1 MKHQILSDILRATK
15 LTKSGR
21 LLDATDVIQ
30 RALSGKSKPPH
41 AHPRLKA
48 APIIDGVAEPAPK
61 HKRTSR
67 RAQAAASE
75 LPPVVSALGD
85 MLRKAFDH
93 AGGAAPDFTSQAH
106 AFSQHGRT
114 AQNAGGSFS
123 AHSFTNGAG
132 TRPYKL
138 YVPSQYRGK
147 TMPLVIMLHGCTQ
160 SPDDF
165 AAGTGMNA
173 AAETQGFLVAYPG
186 QTTAANMQKCWN
198 WFSPADQA
206 RDAGEPSLIAGIT
219 RQIMADYAVDP
230 ARVYVAGLSAG
241 GAAASIMGQAYPE
254 LYAAIGVHSGLAC
267 GAARDISSA
276 MTAMRQ
282 GGTAAGRAS
291 NSAHPVP
298 TIIFHGDRDH
308 TVNAR
313 NADSVAAQSAGG
325 LNLVTQT
332 DTGETQGGH
341 RFSRTLHVQGD
352 GTPVIEQWLVHGAG
366 HAWQGG
372 THAGSYTDPRG
383 PDATAEML
391 RFFFEHPHPAAHG

>member
-1 MKHQILSDILRATK
+1 MKHQILSDILHATR

-21 LLDATDVIQ
+21 LVDATNVIQ
-30 RALSGKSKPPH
+30 RALSGKSSAP
-41 AHPRLKA
+41 AARPRLKA
-48 APIIDGVAEPAPK
+48 PLVIDGVAEPAPK
-61 HKRTSR
+61 PKRGR
-67 RAQAAASE
+67 KPAHAEASHAV
-75 LPPVVSALGD
+75 PPASALGD

-93 AGGAAPDFTSQAH
+93 AGGSASDFTSAPH
-106 AFSQHGRT
+106 AFSRPSPAAPKPG
-114 AQNAGGSFS
+114 ASFS
-123 AHSFTNGAG
+123 AFTFTNDAG

-147 TMPLVIMLHGCTQ
+147 KMPLVIMLHGCTQ

-206 RDAGEPSLIAGIT
+206 RDSGEPSLIAGIT

-230 ARVYVAGLSAG
+230 ARIYVAGLSAG
-241 GAAASIMGQAYPE
+241 GAAASIMGCTYPE

-282 GGTAAGRAS
+282 GGAS
-291 NSAHPVP
+291 PAREVQGARLVP
-298 TIIFHGDRDH
+298 TIIFHGDRDS

-313 NADSVAAQSAGG
+313 NADSVAAQSAAGAT
-325 LNLVTQT
+325 LATRT
-332 DTGETQGGH
+332 DTGEAAGGH
-341 RFSRTLHVQGD
+341 RYCRTLHVHDD

-372 THAGSYTDPRG
+372 TQAGSYTDPRG

-391 RFFFEHPHPAAHG
+391 RFFFEHPHPAAPG